1 MITIIGSINFDLIAQ
16 SPHLPERGETLTG
29 SRFSTAAG
37 GKGANQALAAA
48 RAGAQTRMV
57 GAVGQ
62 DAFAPQ
68 ALALLRAEGV
78 DLSRVATRGDATGI
92 ALITVED
99 SGENTIV
106 VIAGANGLV
115 HEDDVHAADLDGG
128 YLLLQMEI
136 PLPVIEKAIA
146 ISETSE
152 TTCILNIAPW
162 RDDAAALLPR
172 ADIIVANETEFD
184 QAALQL
190 ELAGHERL
198 EKMIDFAEHYG
209 RILIVTL
216 GADGVMV
223 ATPDEHYCLPALRIK
238 PVDTVG
244 AGDTFCGYL
253 AAGLDSGLSL
263 REACQNAAKAA
274 SLACLTAGA
283 QPSIPYGHQLSQPL
297 A

>member
-1 MITIIGSINFDLIAQ
+1 MITIIGSINFDLIAR
-16 SPHLPERGETLTG
+16 SPKLPEPGETLTG
-29 SRFSTAAG
+29 SAFSTAAG

-48 RAGAQTRMV
+48 RAGAPVRMV
-57 GAVGQ
+57 GAVGH
-62 DAFAPQ
+62 DAFAAQ
-68 ALALLRAEGV
+68 AVALLRAEGV

-106 VIAGANGLV
+106 VIPGANGLV
-115 HEDDVHAADLDGG
+115 SEDDVNVADLDGG

-136 PLPVIEKAIA
+136 PLPALEKAIA

-172 ADIIVANETEFD
+172 ADIIIANETEFD
-184 QAALQL
+184 LAAIQL
-190 ELAGHERL
+190 ELSGETRI

-209 RILIVTL
+209 RTLIVTL
-216 GADGVMV
+216 GAEGVMV
-223 ATPDEHYCLPALRIK
+223 ATPDEHYSLPALKIK

-253 AAGLDSGLSL
+253 AAGLDNGLPL
-263 REACQNAAKAA
+263 REACQRAAKAA
-274 SLACLTAGA
+274 SMACLKIGA
-283 QPSIPYGHQLSQPL
+283 QPSIPHASEI
-297 A
+297 

>member
-1 MITIIGSINFDLIAQ
+1 MITIIGSINFDLIAR
-16 SPHLPERGETLTG
+16 SPKLPEPGETLTG
-29 SRFSTAAG
+29 SAFSTAAG

-48 RAGAQTRMV
+48 RAGAPVRMV
-57 GAVGQ
+57 GAVGH
-62 DAFAPQ
+62 DAFAAQ
-68 ALALLRAEGV
+68 AVALLRAEGV

-106 VIAGANGLV
+106 VIPGANGLV
-115 HEDDVHAADLDGG
+115 SEDDVNVADLDGG

-136 PLPVIEKAIA
+136 PLPALEKAIA

-172 ADIIVANETEFD
+172 ADIIIANETEFD
-184 QAALQL
+184 LAAIQL
-190 ELAGHERL
+190 ELSGETRIQ
-198 EKMIDFAEHYG
+198 KMIDFAEHYG
-209 RILIVTL
+209 RTLIVTL
-216 GADGVMV
+216 GAEGVMV
-223 ATPDEHYCLPALRIK
+223 ATPDEHYSLPALKIK

-253 AAGLDSGLSL
+253 AAGLDNGLPL
-263 REACQNAAKAA
+263 REACQRAAKAA
-274 SLACLTAGA
+274 SMACLKVGA
-283 QPSIPYGHQLSQPL
+283 QPSIPHASEI
-297 A
+297 

>member
-1 MITIIGSINFDLIAQ
+1 MITIIGSINFDLIAR
-16 SPHLPERGETLTG
+16 SPKLPEPGETLTG
-29 SRFSTAAG
+29 SAFSTAAG

-48 RAGAQTRMV
+48 RAGAPVRMV
-57 GAVGQ
+57 GAVGH
-62 DAFAPQ
+62 DAFAAQ
-68 ALALLRAEGV
+68 AVALLRAEGV

-106 VIAGANGLV
+106 VIPGANGLV
-115 HEDDVHAADLDGG
+115 SEDDVNVADLDGG

-136 PLPVIEKAIA
+136 PLPALEKAIA

-172 ADIIVANETEFD
+172 ADIIIANETEFD
-184 QAALQL
+184 LAAIQL
-190 ELAGHERL
+190 ELSGETRI

-209 RILIVTL
+209 RTLIVTL
-216 GADGVMV
+216 GAEGVMV
-223 ATPDEHYCLPALRIK
+223 ATPDEHYTLPALKIK

-253 AAGLDSGLSL
+253 AAGLDNGLPL
-263 REACQNAAKAA
+263 REACQRAAKAA
-274 SLACLTAGA
+274 SMACLKVGA
-283 QPSIPYGHQLSQPL
+283 QPSIPHAPEI
-297 A
+297 